1 MPAWKR
7 VVVRMSHEEEVEEN
21 KVFDASKLTQWKRTF
36 ICTEIEDICFVK
48 PSESVSLDM
57 Q

>member
-1 MPAWKR
+1 MPTWKR
-7 VVVRMSHEEEVEEN
+7 LVVRMSHEEEVQEN
-21 KVFDASKLTQWKRTF
+21 KVFDASKLTQRKRTL
-36 ICTEIEDICFVK
+36 ICNEIEDICFMK